1 MHDVTTK
8 HQNMGLTFPNATQ
21 PSTAQNRV
29 GKIGLLHEQGT
40 QVDFSQW
47 LLFVVSTFLISA
59 TPGPNML
66 LAFQYGLNYGFK
78 KTMWTLA
85 GLTCGLTIW
94 LVLSISGVAVLSQ
107 KVPVAFEV
115 FKCLGALYLAY
126 LGWQAWQS
134 KGSDLRSDAEHVV
147 PTPAKLFRMGVAV
160 ALSNPKAILFFAAFF
175 PKFVDASL
183 PQAPQYLVLTVSF
196 FVIETVWQLIYTVS
210 GKALAAWLQQGR
222 RLQNLNRVCG
232 AIFILIAL
240 SLLWDSMHTLLG

>member
-1 MHDVTTK
+1 
-8 HQNMGLTFPNATQ
+8 
-21 PSTAQNRV
+21 
-29 GKIGLLHEQGT
+29 
-40 QVDFSQW
+40 
-47 LLFVVSTFLISA
+47 
-59 TPGPNML
+59 ML

-78 KTMWTLA
+78 KTVWTLA
-85 GLTCGLTIW
+85 GLTCGLIVW
-94 LVLSISGVAVLSQ
+94 LVLSITGVSVLSQ
-107 KVPVAFEV
+107 KMPVAFEV

-126 LGWQAWQS
+126 LGWQAWRS
-134 KGSDLRSDAEHVV
+134 TGGNMSSDAEHIV
-147 PTPAKLFRMGVAV
+147 PTPSKLFRMGMAV

-232 AIFILIAL
+232 AIFILIAV
-240 SLLWDSMHTLLG
+240 SLLWDSMHVLLG

>member
-1 MHDVTTK
+1 M
-8 HQNMGLTFPNATQ
+8 
-21 PSTAQNRV
+21 
-29 GKIGLLHEQGT
+29 
-40 QVDFSQW
+40 DFSQW

-78 KTMWTLA
+78 KTVWTLA
-85 GLTCGLTIW
+85 GLTCGLIVW
-94 LVLSISGVAVLSQ
+94 LVLSITGVS
-107 KVPVAFEV
+107 KNRKKMPMAFEV

-126 LGWQAWQS
+126 LGWQAWRS
-134 KGSDLRSDAEHVV
+134 TGGSMSSDAEHIV
-147 PTPAKLFRMGVAV
+147 PTPSKLFRMGMAV

-232 AIFILIAL
+232 AIFILIAV
-240 SLLWDSMHTLLG
+240 SLLWDSMHVLLG

>member
-1 MHDVTTK
+1 
-8 HQNMGLTFPNATQ
+8 MGLAFTKATQ

-134 KGSDLRSDAEHVV
+134 KGSDLRSDAEPVV
-147 PTPAKLFRMGVAV
+147 PTPSKLFRMGVAV

-175 PKFVDASL
+175 PKFL
-183 PQAPQYLVLTVSF
+183 NTQAPMMVQYLILTASF
-196 FVIETVWQLIYTVS
+196 FVIETCWQLIYTVS
-210 GKALAAWLQQGR
+210 GKTLAAWLQQGS
-222 RLQNLNRVCG
+222 RLMWLNRLCG
-232 AIFILIAL
+232 AIFVLIAAGL
-240 SLLWDSMHTLLG
+240 IYDML